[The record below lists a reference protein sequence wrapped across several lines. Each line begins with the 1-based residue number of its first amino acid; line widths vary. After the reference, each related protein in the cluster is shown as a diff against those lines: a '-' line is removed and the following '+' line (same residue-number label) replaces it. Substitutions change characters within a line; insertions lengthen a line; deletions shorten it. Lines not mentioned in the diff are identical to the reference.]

1 MQYKSTYKH
10 DVLFQSKMTTIK
22 FSSSLS
28 GDPEDLLQQAVHISD
43 GDTDEETGT
52 ENIFLIVIYV
62 WDHRLSGVYKKGG
75 LWILSPPPKGVHRIN
90 LGGGGQ
96 NLNCKIKTFGF

>member
-1 MQYKSTYKH
+1 
-10 DVLFQSKMTTIK
+10 MTTIK
-22 FSSSLS
+22 FSSSLT

-62 WDHRLSGVYKKGG
+62 
-75 LWILSPPPKGVHRIN
+75 
-90 LGGGGQ
+90 
-96 NLNCKIKTFGF
+96 